1 MRSRLALGA
10 LLGLLGAGWVLAEG
24 AGEVQLRVVPGTNS
38 ATVGDRL
45 LIRVEVLAPAGTR
58 FNPPVPMAG
67 EDPSLTLEPVKP
79 PAADG
84 DPPKNIFYFQAQAF
98 ETGSQKIPALSVEWK
113 KAGGVSGT
121 ARSQPIPVE
130 IISVLKGPQDTPAD
144 LKPPAEI
151 PGPPFPWLWAG
162 LGAGLLALAVA
173 LGVWLRRR
181 RKPVAALPA
190 PVVPALPAHEQAY
203 REMER
208 LLASS
213 LLREGK
219 VKEFHVELAEIVKRY
234 LAARFTIVTLERTST
249 EVLEDLQRVR
259 VGPEP
264 LAVAREFF
272 IETDLV
278 KFAKHYPVEDE
289 IRRSVDRA
297 YRLVDLTKLVAAPE
311 AAEDEAAP
319 ATLVAGSAG

>member
-1 MRSRLALGA
+1 MAQ
-10 LLGLLGAGWVLAEG
+10 
-24 AGEVQLRVVPGTNS
+24 GESAVQLRVVPGTSN

-45 LIRVEVLAPAGTR
+45 LIRVEVLAPAGTS
-58 FNPPVPMAG
+58 FNPPVPVAG
-67 EDPSLTLEPVKP
+67 EDPSLTLEPVKLP
-79 PAADG
+79 TTGAE
-84 DPPKNIFYFQAQAF
+84 PPKNVFYFQAQAF
-98 ETGSQKIPALSVEWK
+98 ETGTQKIPALSVEWK
-113 KAGGVSGT
+113 MKDGATGT
-121 ARSQPIPVE
+121 ATSQPIPVE

-144 LKPPAEI
+144 LKPPADI

-162 LGAGLLALAVA
+162 MGAGLLALAVA
-173 LGVWLRRR
+173 LAVWLRRR
-181 RKPVAALPA
+181 RKPVVALPA
-190 PVVPALPAHEQAY
+190 PVVPALPAHELAY

-234 LAARFTIVTLERTST
+234 LAARFGIVTLERTST
-249 EVLEDLQRVR
+249 EVMEELKWVR
-259 VGPEP
+259 VGSEP

-272 IETDLV
+272 LQTDLV
-278 KFAKHYPVEDE
+278 KFAKHFPAEDE

-297 YRLVDLTKLVAAPE
+297 YRLVDLTKLVAAPQT
-311 AAEDEAAP
+311 AEGEAAP